1 MNKIRSSWI
10 CCRWITSLCAL
21 IVVSQSSR
29 LRAQQDV
36 GFIEDFALASDREKA
51 LQLLI
56 PGTEDYYYYHALH
69 FQNERKL
76 KELNRILGEWKNRF
90 RNSGKRKQV
99 ENREAL
105 FLYSDDPEV
114 TLAYLRRE
122 MSLTLNHQQEGKARE
137 AK

>member
-1 MNKIRSSWI
+1 MNKIESPWI
-10 CCRWITSLCAL
+10 CRRWIIALYAL
-21 IVVSQSSR
+21 IVVGQSSN

-56 PGTEDYYYYHALH
+56 PGTEDYYYYYSLH

-76 KELNRILGEWKNRF
+76 NELNRILGEWKNRF
-90 RNSGKRKQV
+90 RNSGKRKQI

-105 FLYSDDPEV
+105 FRYSDDSEA

-122 MSLTLNHQQEGKARE
+122 MGLTLNSSTGR
-137 AK
+137 